1 VSGVEE
7 GNLEQDRIVGLLQKE
22 VADLQEAKSRLAG
35 ESAGEQQGESQGQ
48 LAQETRLL
56 WEEQARSGEAM
67 KRALEELDGLQEA
80 QMESDRPREGW
91 RGQRKVSST
100 WKQRTRP

>member
-1 VSGVEE
+1 
-7 GNLEQDRIVGLLQKE
+7 L
-22 VADLQEAKSRLAG
+22 RLAG
-35 ESAGEQQGESQGQ
+35 ESAGEQQGESQDQ
-48 LAQETRLL
+48 LAQKTRVL

-67 KRALEELDGLQEA
+67 KRILEELGGLGEA

-91 RGQRKVSST
+91 RGQRKGSRA